1 MSEINVASAH
11 RERTAEIRS
20 APTLV
25 AQACLS
31 VAENPTTSRTPRA
44 GRIPHLPRILAS
56 GVVVVAAV
64 GYVVFVTSTRID
76 RASLSTLVI
85 DKTGVTALKSK
96 PVESEFVSP
105 QKSAYA
111 AVKSA
116 GASDP
121 DGTGGYG
128 KEWSGSTASG
138 DAATQLVELLPTSAQ
153 ARSVRAEAEA
163 AYTDASALKAA
174 HTTVTAHFTVPT
186 LAGSFG
192 VSFATAASSTTG
204 ATTGTA
210 IVFSQGRAVAV
221 EYLQSSTGGLSRADA
236 TTMARAEDTL
246 LEKKEPSYSLT
257 QTTRP
262 LTLSVVYFLVSLLI
276 AGLIL
281 LVPDLV
287 RRRRTRRQER
297 REEQARR
304 EYRARGAKS
313 LRRRRQPAWAQR
325 ARSTGSSGPAKR
337 VRRPFET
344 RRH

>member
-1 MSEINVASAH
+1 
-11 RERTAEIRS
+11 
-20 APTLV
+20 L
-25 AQACLS
+25 LS
-31 VAENPTTSRTPRA
+31 VAENPTTRSTSRV
-44 GRIPHLPRILAS
+44 GRIAHLPRILTS
-56 GVVVVAAV
+56 GVVVVAAA
-64 GYVVFVTSTRID
+64 GYVVFVKSTRID

-85 DKTGVTALKSK
+85 DKTAVTALKSK
-96 PVESEFVSP
+96 PVASEFVSP

-111 AVKSA
+111 AVKRA
-116 GASDP
+116 AASDP

-138 DAATQLVELLPTSAQ
+138 DAATELVELLPTSAQ

-186 LAGSFG
+186 VADSFG
-192 VSFATAASSTTG
+192 VTFATAASSTTS

-210 IVFSQGRAVAV
+210 IVFGQGRAVAV
-221 EYLQSSTGGLSRADA
+221 EYLQSSTGGLSRTDA
-236 TTMARAEDTL
+236 TTLARAEDAL
-246 LEKKEPSYSLT
+246 LEQKEPPFSLT

-262 LTLSVVYFLVSLLI
+262 LTLSVVYFLVTALV

-281 LVPDLV
+281 LVPGLV
-287 RRRRTRRQER
+287 RRRRARRQER
-297 REEQARR
+297 RDEQARR

-325 ARSTGSSGPAKR
+325 AGSTGWSGPAKR
-337 VRRPFET
+337 ARRPIET